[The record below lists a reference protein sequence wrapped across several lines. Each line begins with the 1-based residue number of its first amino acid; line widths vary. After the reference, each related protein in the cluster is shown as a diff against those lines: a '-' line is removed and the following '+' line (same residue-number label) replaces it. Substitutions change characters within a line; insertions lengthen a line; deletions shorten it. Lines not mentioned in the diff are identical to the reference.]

1 MRKANGR
8 GIVRRKK
15 TAEVEVLEPVEDE
28 LYKNVRSII
37 VKARAKVYVA
47 ANTALVKSYWDVGRE
62 IVEKQGGEARSRYG
76 DGLVARLS
84 LKLTAEFGPGYN
96 KVNLF
101 YMRRFFLAFP
111 KVHTLC
117 KQLNW
122 SHYRTL
128 IAVEDPK
135 ARGGSILRSAPSP
148 AGVSVTSSGRFR
160 RISTSGWCV
169 TTLICGRR
177 PRS

>member
-1 MRKANGR
+1 MRKTKAKGR
-8 GIVRRKK
+8 GLVKRK

-111 KVHTLC
+111 KVRTLC
-117 KQLNW
+117 KL
-122 SHYRTL
+122 SKLER
-128 IAVEDPK
+128 
-135 ARGGSILRSAPSP
+135 
-148 AGVSVTSSGRFR
+148 
-160 RISTSGWCV
+160 
-169 TTLICGRR
+169 
-177 PRS
+177 

>member
-1 MRKANGR
+1 MRKKAVG
-8 GIVRRKK
+8 
-15 TAEVEVLEPVEDE
+15 VEVLEPVEDE

-47 ANTALVKSYWDVGRE
+47 ANTALVKAYWDVGRE

-122 SHYRTL
+122 SHDRTL
-128 IAVEDPK
+128 IAVEDSK
-135 ARGGSILRSAPSP
+135 ARAGADAQGRQSADRHRAGFGAERGGDPLY
-148 AGVSVTSSGRFR
+148 TE
-160 RISTSGWCV
+160 
-169 TTLICGRR
+169 R
-177 PRS
+177 PRAQSLRGQVPP

>member
-1 MRKANGR
+1 MKRARETQKGA
-8 GIVRRKK
+8 VVKFSKRKK
-15 TAEVEVLEPVEDE
+15 TAEVEVLETVEDE
-28 LYKNVRSII
+28 LYKNIRSIL
-37 VKARAKVYVA
+37 VKARAKVYA
-47 ANTALVKSYWDVGRE
+47 TANTALVKAYWDVGRE

-128 IAVEDPK
+128 IAVEDSK
-135 ARGGSILRSAPSP
+135 ARQFYFEECAK
-148 AGVSVTSSGRFR
+148 
-160 RISTSGWCV
+160 SGWSV
-169 TTLICGRR
+169 RDLQRERAAIEEAMLLKGKMK
-177 PRS
+177 